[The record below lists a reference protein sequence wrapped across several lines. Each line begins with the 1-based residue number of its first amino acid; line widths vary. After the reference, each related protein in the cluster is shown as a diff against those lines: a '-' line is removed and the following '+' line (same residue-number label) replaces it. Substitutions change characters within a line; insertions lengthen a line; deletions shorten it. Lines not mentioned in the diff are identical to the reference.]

1 MVRLLGVV
9 LILTAAMRAAAA
21 GPVTASEVG
30 VELARVASMDLMLR
44 ENPRPSD
51 YLLVANALS
60 LASSLAPGDAEIAR
74 LGATA
79 AWSAGDRDILLESTR
94 SIIRADPSDTVAQL
108 RLISANI
115 NERQTAEER
124 LTAYERFLGPQG
136 KSLDASVRSSL
147 ALDAAL
153 LAREVG
159 QSAKFEQFLRSA
171 VDLDSTNKSAVSLA
185 ARTFTATATD
195 PGEVIDWQVRLLLA
209 DPFDP
214 HVHLTIARICAGQ
227 GVLDSATRFVDNA
240 ITLYRLTAP
249 EPPPLIREQR
259 LSLLW
264 QQEGPQAVLRELNG
278 PLETMRT
285 QAGEL
290 IQARIEA
297 GEPYDDIKRP
307 EDIRYDLGIEKV
319 RLLAANAAGD
329 EATVAGS
336 LVDLSRSTDAYV
348 QEIAEA
354 IKAPGA
360 DLNAFAGELVRVFTE
375 LQVMRGIV
383 GRDTQF
389 MADELAT
396 MRKNIPGSVANLQ
409 PVEAWIAYA
418 GGDAAAALEKV
429 GANPGVG
436 SFGQLLAALA
446 NEKLGNTDEAVRAYQ
461 SFAFA
466 RPLEALGA
474 FSRTRL
480 RALGASGSLRSEYG
494 PVLARKLAQVPAW
507 LDRILGEA
515 RSFMLLEITVPPTS
529 GSPLLPGEARL
540 RLRNTAPIPLAV
552 GASRPIGSRIL
563 VAPRPASAEAM
574 FAGDFVPKVVELDR
588 RLRLRPLEEI
598 EISFD
603 PDAPYSRWLRVANAH
618 VTQRDRY
625 RAIQSFQ
632 LGPMGGLINGPLG
645 LIAESRIIQR
655 PAAESLALDVEG
667 LIGLIG
673 SEDAAT
679 LRPAIIATVTRMMQ
693 EQGPLTLERTERES
707 LAAAWLERF
716 ARSSPEERA
725 LILLWLPHGAQ
736 VSEMEA
742 FDTGVIEIIRL
753 ASEDGQPAGDPV
765 LAAAMLTRVRTPESP
780 VFELAAAS
788 ESGRVRSMAALLS
801 ERARSMGTGYATAGP
816 GVGALAPP
824 SDAMRRKSGG

>member
-9 LILTAAMRAAAA
+9 IILTATARAWAA

-30 VELARVASMDLMLR
+30 TELARVASIDLMLR
-44 ENPRPSD
+44 ESPKPSD
-51 YLLVANALS
+51 FLLAANALS
-60 LASSLAPGDAEIAR
+60 LGSSLAPEDAEIAR
-74 LGATA
+74 LAATA
-79 AWSAGDRDILLESTR
+79 AWSAGDREILLESTR
-94 SIIRADPSDTVAQL
+94 AIIRADPTDTVAQL
-108 RLISANI
+108 RLISSNI

-124 LTAYERFLGPQG
+124 LEAYERFLGPQG
-136 KSLDASVRSSL
+136 RSLDASVRSSL

-159 QSAKFEQFLRSA
+159 QNAKFERFLRSA
-171 VDLDSTNKSAVSLA
+171 VELDSTNKSAVSLA
-185 ARTFTATATD
+185 ARTFTASATD
-195 PGEVIDWQVRLLLA
+195 PGEVIDWQVRLLFA

-214 HVHLTIARICAGQ
+214 HVHLTIARICAGH
-227 GVLDSATRFVDNA
+227 GVLDFATRFVDNA

-285 QAGEL
+285 QAGML

-307 EDIRYDLGIEKV
+307 EDIRYELGIEKV

-329 EATVAGS
+329 EETIAGS
-336 LVDLSRSTDAYV
+336 MLDLSRSTDAYV
-348 QEIAEA
+348 KEIAEA

-396 MRKNIPGSVANLQ
+396 MRKNIPGSAGSLL

-418 GGDAAAALEKV
+418 AGDAAVALEKV
-429 GANPGVG
+429 GPNPGAG
-436 SFGQLLAALA
+436 SFEQLLSALA
-446 NEKLGNTDEAVRAYQ
+446 NEQLGNTEDAVRQYQ

-474 FSRTRL
+474 FARTRL
-480 RALGASGSLRSEYG
+480 RALGASGSLRSDYG
-494 PVLARKLAQVPAW
+494 PVLSRKLSQVPAW
-507 LDRILGEA
+507 LDRMLGEA
-515 RSFMLLEITVPPTS
+515 RSFMLLEITVPQTA
-529 GSPLLPGEARL
+529 GSPMLTSEAKL

-574 FAGDFVPKVVELDR
+574 FSGDFIPKVIDLDR

-598 EISFD
+598 EVSFD
-603 PDAPYSRWLRVANAH
+603 PDAAYSRWLRVANAH

-632 LGPMGGLINGPLG
+632 LGPKGGLINGPLG
-645 LIAESRIIQR
+645 LIAESRIVQR
-655 PAAESLALDVEG
+655 PAAESLGLDFEG
-667 LIGLIG
+667 LIDLIG
-673 SEDAAT
+673 SEDPAT
-679 LRPAIIATVTRMMQ
+679 LRPAIIASVTRLMQ
-693 EQGPLTLERTERES
+693 EHASIALDKPQRQR

-716 ARSSPEERA
+716 ARSSEEERA

-736 VSEMEA
+736 VPEMEV
-742 FDTGVIEIIRL
+742 FDSGVIEIIRL

-765 LAAAMLTRVRTPESP
+765 LAAAMLTRVRTPDSP

-788 ESGRVRSMAALLS
+788 ESARVRSMAVLLS
-801 ERARSMGTGYATAGP
+801 DRARAMGTGYATAGP

-824 SDAMRRKSGG
+824 SDALRRKSGG